1 MKTRAKLI
9 EILSNLQMDR
19 LEGNISKRPFKG
31 EWTPKIE
38 EEHKN
43 KSYFR
48 YHDNNCKLET
58 KVIKA
63 RIARELIWKTWKG
76 GTEYGT
82 TTQV

>member
-1 MKTRAKLI
+1 VRTRPRLI
-9 EILSNLQMDR
+9 EKLSLLQMER
-19 LEGNISKRPFKG
+19 LEISKSDDACMKRRYWK
-31 EWTPKIE
+31 
-38 EEHKN
+38 
-43 KSYFR
+43 

>member
-1 MKTRAKLI
+1 MRTRPRLI
-9 EILSNLQMDR
+9 EKLTLLQMER
-19 LEGNISKRPFKG
+19 LENMEREDKSRHN
-31 EWTPKIE
+31 KI
-38 EEHKN
+38 
-43 KSYFR
+43 YFY

-82 TTQV
+82 TTQA

>member
-1 MKTRAKLI
+1 M
-9 EILSNLQMDR
+9 ER
-19 LEGNISKRPFKG
+19 LEYLNSDDAYMKRRYWK
-31 EWTPKIE
+31 
-38 EEHKN
+38 
-43 KSYFR
+43 

-82 TTQV
+82 TT

>member
-1 MKTRAKLI
+1 MRTRPRLI
-9 EILSNLQMDR
+9 EKLSLLQMER
-19 LEGNISKRPFKG
+19 LEFSKSDDAYMKRRYWK
-31 EWTPKIE
+31 
-38 EEHKN
+38 
-43 KSYFR
+43 

>member
-1 MKTRAKLI
+1 M
-9 EILSNLQMDR
+9 ER
-19 LEGNISKRPFKG
+19 LEFSKGDDAYMKRRYWK
-31 EWTPKIE
+31 
-38 EEHKN
+38 
-43 KSYFR
+43 